1 MADIEFKDNRIEV
14 KRAIE
19 GKIDKFLVE
28 AASLVVSQAA
38 MNTRVRTGQ
47 TKNSWK
53 SNIDEAKKEAII
65 GSELENPIWEEFGTG
80 EFAIEGNGRKTTWT
94 YKDKITGKYYKTK
107 GKKPTRALY
116 KAFKTQKSTIV
127 QRAEQVLKEL
137 DS

>member
-19 GKIDKFLVE
+19 GKINKFLAE
-28 AASLVVSQAA
+28 AASLVVSQVAI
-38 MNTRVRTGQ
+38 NTRVKTGQ

-53 SNIDEAKKEAII
+53 SNIDEVKKEAII
-65 GSELENPIWEEFGTG
+65 GSEFENSIWEEFGTG

-94 YKDKITGKYYKTK
+94 YKDKTTGKYYKTK

-116 KAFKTQKSTIV
+116 KAFKTQKFTIV